1 MRGEKEEVI
10 GGIVEPIA
18 LIIFGTMLVQAR
30 TERLLK
36 NNIKIPLNQRQ
47 ASFICP

>member
-10 GGIVEPIA
+10 GGIVEPII

-30 TERLLK
+30 TYRLLK
-36 NNIKIPLNQRQ
+36 KNSIIKLNLIY
-47 ASFICP
+47 SFICP